1 MENTKLGLNGSFF
14 KFTPVCKDEIQI
26 TDTLT
31 SIDGKFEICLG
42 EDYYWRLVTT
52 NQNDYMDYVIYKN
65 MEFINESARIRKLTK
80 NNGVKESEG
89 KLMTTELDSRFTKE
103 MAKVMT
109 INKSKY
115 PRGNKY
121 KELDPIELFEAMERH
136 LLAVKEHLQYGTSL
150 IDDDNCNHIAKI
162 ATNADMLFV
171 QLNLK
176 NGNKSK

>member
-1 MENTKLGLNGSFF
+1 MNIKLGLNFS
-14 KFTPVCKDEIQI
+14 KFHFEPKCKDEIQTI
-26 TDTLT
+26 DTLT
-31 SIDGKFEICLG
+31 SIDGKYTIYLG
-42 EDYYWRLVTT
+42 EDNLYRLVTDDP
-52 NQNDYMDYVIYKN
+52 NAFMDLNIYKD

-150 IDDDNCNHIAKI
+150 VDDDNCNHIAKI

>member
-1 MENTKLGLNGSFF
+1 MDLN
-14 KFTPVCKDEIQI
+14 
-26 TDTLT
+26 
-31 SIDGKFEICLG
+31 
-42 EDYYWRLVTT
+42 
-52 NQNDYMDYVIYKN
+52 IYKN
-65 MEFINESARIRKLTK
+65 MEFINESARIRKMTNDK
-80 NNGVKESEG
+80 GIKESEG

-103 MAKVMT
+103 MTKVMT
-109 INKSKY
+109 INKAKY